1 METFIKNKLL
11 KVLLMGT
18 AVWATACSDV
28 AFSPDPNAVEV
39 LEVPDGYMLETFG
52 FSEQDTRAKVD
63 ILFVVD
69 NSGSM
74 TDEQIKLGP
83 ALASFLTSLA
93 RIDWQI
99 GITTTDVSNGPHGVK
114 GTLVPFKGTSTR
126 ILNKN
131 VPNYAAA
138 FSSTVVRDELVG
150 CSGSTCPS
158 SDERPLEA
166 IVMAVNKRN
175 TENSGFFR
183 SGADLATVILSD
195 EDEGST
201 GTGTSPATVL
211 ANVVAAFG
219 TKTYTGFGIVIKP
232 GDTACYNSQTSSVG
246 QYGTYASGLA
256 LLTQGLLG
264 SICDADYGPALA
276 SIGQRVR
283 EMVKSI
289 TLRMM
294 PNPDTLQ
301 IRIRPFD
308 PNLTWTIEGQTITF
322 NTPPKPGTRIDI
334 MYLPF

>member
-1 METFIKNKLL
+1 MESLKNNKL
-11 KVLLMGT
+11 KVLLLST
-18 AVWATACSDV
+18 AIWATACSEV
-28 AFSPDPNAVEV
+28 AFSPDPNFVQD

-63 ILFVVD
+63 ILFIVD

-74 TDEQIKLGP
+74 SDEQVKLAP
-83 ALASFLTSLA
+83 ALSSFISSLA

-99 GITTTDVSNGPHGVK
+99 GISTTDVSDGTYGLK
-114 GTLVPFKGTSTR
+114 GSLVPFSGTSTK

-138 FSSTVVRDELVG
+138 FANTVVRPEVT
-150 CSGSTCPS
+150 CTPSGPSCPS
-158 SDERPLEA
+158 SDERPLQA
-166 IVMAVNKRN
+166 ITMAIGKRN
-175 TENSGFFR
+175 AENNGFFR
-183 SGADLATVILSD
+183 NGADLATVILSD

-201 GTGTSPATVL
+201 GAGTTGQM
-211 ANVVAAFG
+211 VVDSVKAAFG
-219 TKTYTGFGIVIKP
+219 SKTYTGFGIVIKP
-232 GDTACYNSQTSSVG
+232 GDTACFNAQTASSG
-246 QYGTYASGLA
+246 KYATFAGGLA
-256 LLTQGLLG
+256 TLTGGLLG
-264 SICDADYGPALA
+264 SICDSDYGPTLT

-283 EMVKSI
+283 EMVKTI

-294 PNPDTLQ
+294 PNPDTIQ

-308 PNLTWTIEGQTITF
+308 PNLQWTIEGQTITF